1 MGTTGTITGVSRFL
15 REQAKAVTIVGL
27 QPEEGS
33 SIPGIRRW
41 PAEYMPGIFRAQ
53 LVDQVLDIHQREA
66 ENTMRELA
74 VREGIFCGV
83 SSGGAVAGAIAGG
96 AGKPGCRSGGRDYL
110 RSRRSLSV
118 YRRLSPLVPPAC
130 FGRRPDAATGHC
142 QVPSSDAAR
151 GRENRRPR
159 HSGQNSGNLVREKKM
174 KILLVDDDV
183 ELGTMLSQYLIAEG
197 FETQLVLTGS
207 AGIEGALS
215 GHYTAMILDIM
226 LPDMSGIDV
235 LRQVRQNSRLP
246 VIMLTAKGDNI
257 DRVIGLEM
265 GADDYVP
272 KPCYPRE
279 LVARLRAVLRRF
291 EDQAPVPDKKEVLR
305 WGDLSLNPATRITE
319 WQGKAFD
326 LTASEFNLL
335 DLLLRA
341 PDRVV
346 SKDELSEK
354 GLGRPR
360 EAYDRSVD
368 VHISNIRQKL
378 AALTA
383 DSVNIETV
391 RSIGY
396 RIR

>member
-1 MGTTGTITGVSRFL
+1 MG
-15 REQAKAVTIVGL
+15 
-27 QPEEGS
+27 
-33 SIPGIRRW
+33 
-41 PAEYMPGIFRAQ
+41 
-53 LVDQVLDIHQREA
+53 
-66 ENTMRELA
+66 
-74 VREGIFCGV
+74 
-83 SSGGAVAGAIAGG
+83 
-96 AGKPGCRSGGRDYL
+96 
-110 RSRRSLSV
+110 
-118 YRRLSPLVPPAC
+118 
-130 FGRRPDAATGHC
+130 
-142 QVPSSDAAR
+142 
-151 GRENRRPR
+151 
-159 HSGQNSGNLVREKKM
+159 M
-174 KILLVDDDV
+174 KILLVDDDL
-183 ELGTMLSQYLIAEG
+183 ELGTMLSEYLTAEG
-197 FETQLVLTGS
+197 FNASLVLTGK
-207 AGIEGALS
+207 AGVDGALS
-215 GHYTAMILDIM
+215 GDYTAMILDIM

-235 LRQVRQNSRLP
+235 LREVRKKSRLP
-246 VIMLTAKGDNI
+246 IIMLTAKGDNI

-291 EDQAPVPDKKEVLR
+291 EEQPEAVDKVSTLKFNELT
-305 WGDLSLNPATRITE
+305 LNPSTRSSA

-335 DLLLRA
+335 ELLLRS
-341 PDRVV
+341 PERVV

-378 AALTA
+378 GALT
-383 DSVNIETV
+383 DNRLSIETV

>member
-1 MGTTGTITGVSRFL
+1 
-15 REQAKAVTIVGL
+15 
-27 QPEEGS
+27 
-33 SIPGIRRW
+33 
-41 PAEYMPGIFRAQ
+41 
-53 LVDQVLDIHQREA
+53 
-66 ENTMRELA
+66 
-74 VREGIFCGV
+74 
-83 SSGGAVAGAIAGG
+83 
-96 AGKPGCRSGGRDYL
+96 
-110 RSRRSLSV
+110 
-118 YRRLSPLVPPAC
+118 
-130 FGRRPDAATGHC
+130 
-142 QVPSSDAAR
+142 
-151 GRENRRPR
+151 
-159 HSGQNSGNLVREKKM
+159 M
-174 KILLVDDDV
+174 KILLVDDDL
-183 ELGTMLSQYLIAEG
+183 ELGTMLSEYLKAEG
-197 FETQLVLTGS
+197 FNASLVLTGK
-207 AGIEGALS
+207 AGVEGALS
-215 GHYTAMILDIM
+215 GEYVAMILDIM

-235 LRQVRQNSRLP
+235 LREVRKKSRLP
-246 VIMLTAKGDNI
+246 IIMLTAKGDNI

-291 EDQAPVPDKKEVLR
+291 EEQPEAVDKVSVLSFNE
-305 WGDLSLNPATRITE
+305 LTLNPSTRSSA

-335 DLLLRA
+335 ELLLRS
-341 PDRVV
+341 PERVV

-378 AALTA
+378 GALT
-383 DSVNIETV
+383 DNRLSIETV

>member
-1 MGTTGTITGVSRFL
+1 
-15 REQAKAVTIVGL
+15 
-27 QPEEGS
+27 
-33 SIPGIRRW
+33 
-41 PAEYMPGIFRAQ
+41 
-53 LVDQVLDIHQREA
+53 
-66 ENTMRELA
+66 
-74 VREGIFCGV
+74 
-83 SSGGAVAGAIAGG
+83 
-96 AGKPGCRSGGRDYL
+96 
-110 RSRRSLSV
+110 
-118 YRRLSPLVPPAC
+118 
-130 FGRRPDAATGHC
+130 
-142 QVPSSDAAR
+142 
-151 GRENRRPR
+151 
-159 HSGQNSGNLVREKKM
+159 M

-183 ELGTMLSQYLIAEG
+183 ELGTMLSQYLIGEG
-197 FETQLVLTGS
+197 FDASLVLTGK
-207 AGIEGALS
+207 AGVEGALS
-215 GHYTAMILDIM
+215 GDYTAMILDIM

-265 GADDYVP
+265 GADDYMP

-291 EDQAPVPDKKEVLR
+291 EEQVPVPEKKDQIA
-305 WGDLSLNPATRITE
+305 WGELALNPATRIST
-319 WQGKAFD
+319 WKNQPFD

-335 DLLLRA
+335 DLLLRS

-378 AALTA
+378 SQLTA
-383 DSVNIETV
+383 DSINIETV

>member
-1 MGTTGTITGVSRFL
+1 
-15 REQAKAVTIVGL
+15 
-27 QPEEGS
+27 
-33 SIPGIRRW
+33 
-41 PAEYMPGIFRAQ
+41 
-53 LVDQVLDIHQREA
+53 
-66 ENTMRELA
+66 
-74 VREGIFCGV
+74 
-83 SSGGAVAGAIAGG
+83 
-96 AGKPGCRSGGRDYL
+96 
-110 RSRRSLSV
+110 
-118 YRRLSPLVPPAC
+118 
-130 FGRRPDAATGHC
+130 
-142 QVPSSDAAR
+142 
-151 GRENRRPR
+151 
-159 HSGQNSGNLVREKKM
+159 M
-174 KILLVDDDV
+174 KILLVDDDL

-197 FETQLVLTGS
+197 FDASLVLTGK
-207 AGIEGALS
+207 AGVDGALS
-215 GHYTAMILDIM
+215 GQYHAMILDIM

-265 GADDYVP
+265 GADDYMP

-279 LVARLRAVLRRF
+279 LVARLRAVLRRV
-291 EDQAPVPDKKEVLR
+291 EEQPVVVENKDVIA
-305 WGDLSLNPATRITE
+305 WGELTLNPATRISE
-319 WQGKAFD
+319 WQHKPFD

-335 DLLLRA
+335 DLLLRS

-378 AALTA
+378 AALTH
-383 DSVNIETV
+383 DTINIETV

>member
-1 MGTTGTITGVSRFL
+1 
-15 REQAKAVTIVGL
+15 
-27 QPEEGS
+27 
-33 SIPGIRRW
+33 
-41 PAEYMPGIFRAQ
+41 
-53 LVDQVLDIHQREA
+53 
-66 ENTMRELA
+66 
-74 VREGIFCGV
+74 
-83 SSGGAVAGAIAGG
+83 
-96 AGKPGCRSGGRDYL
+96 
-110 RSRRSLSV
+110 
-118 YRRLSPLVPPAC
+118 
-130 FGRRPDAATGHC
+130 
-142 QVPSSDAAR
+142 
-151 GRENRRPR
+151 
-159 HSGQNSGNLVREKKM
+159 M

-197 FETQLVLTGS
+197 FDAQLVLTGS

-215 GHYTAMILDIM
+215 GAYTALILDIM

-235 LRQVRQNSRLP
+235 LRQVRQKSRIP
-246 VIMLTAKGDNI
+246 VIMLTARGDNI

-265 GADDYVP
+265 GADDYMP

-291 EDQAPVPDKKEVLR
+291 EEQPPLPESKEPLR
-305 WGDLSLNPATRITE
+305 WSELSLNPATRVSE
-319 WQGKAFD
+319 WQGRPFD

-378 AALTA
+378 SALTA
-383 DSVNIETV
+383 DSINIETV

>member
-1 MGTTGTITGVSRFL
+1 
-15 REQAKAVTIVGL
+15 
-27 QPEEGS
+27 
-33 SIPGIRRW
+33 
-41 PAEYMPGIFRAQ
+41 
-53 LVDQVLDIHQREA
+53 
-66 ENTMRELA
+66 
-74 VREGIFCGV
+74 
-83 SSGGAVAGAIAGG
+83 
-96 AGKPGCRSGGRDYL
+96 
-110 RSRRSLSV
+110 
-118 YRRLSPLVPPAC
+118 
-130 FGRRPDAATGHC
+130 
-142 QVPSSDAAR
+142 
-151 GRENRRPR
+151 
-159 HSGQNSGNLVREKKM
+159 M
-174 KILLVDDDV
+174 KILLVDDDL
-183 ELGTMLSQYLIAEG
+183 ELGTMLSEYLTAEG
-197 FETQLVLTGS
+197 FNASLVLTGK
-207 AGIEGALS
+207 AGVDGALS
-215 GHYTAMILDIM
+215 GEYIAMILDIM

-235 LRQVRQNSRLP
+235 LREVRKKSRLP
-246 VIMLTAKGDNI
+246 IIMLTAKGDNI

-291 EDQAPVPDKKEVLR
+291 EEQPEAVDKVSVLSFNE
-305 WGDLSLNPATRITE
+305 LTLNPSTRSSA

-335 DLLLRA
+335 ELLLRS
-341 PDRVV
+341 PERVV

-378 AALTA
+378 GALT
-383 DSVNIETV
+383 DNRLSIETV